1 MRNYIFILLWC
12 FIFCACSKN
21 ETSIQLQIKRDITD
35 AHPRIVTSDSTYLLT
50 LDSTGA
56 CKIIL
61 PAMQEPEI
69 ANLYYSDIYGGTPL
83 YILPGTT
90 LSIGMERGSVKTFDG
105 ESADMSAVK

>member
-21 ETSIQLQIKRDITD
+21 ETSIQLQIKGDITD

-61 PAMQEPEI
+61 PAMQERYIWGNPI
-69 ANLYYSDIYGGTPL
+69 VYSSGYYSFNRYGEG
-83 YILPGTT
+83 
-90 LSIGMERGSVKTFDG
+90 ERENV
-105 ESADMSAVK
+105 

>member
-21 ETSIQLQIKRDITD
+21 ETSIQLQIKGDITD

-69 ANLYYSDIYGGTPL
+69 AIYMGEPHCIFFRVLLFQSVWRGG
-83 YILPGTT
+83 
-90 LSIGMERGSVKTFDG
+90 
-105 ESADMSAVK
+105 A